1 MTSKLHYAY
10 AKINQILYISQT
22 NSMKSFWHSFLQNLY
37 SNLAHPALLL
47 PLLHLTIFAFLIKLP
62 TSYVALKFIFSQKAN
77 TTMII
82 KNGKNK
88 NKNKKETMIYRQY
101 Q

>member
-1 MTSKLHYAY
+1 MLRLTGF
-10 AKINQILYISQT
+10 LYISQT
-22 NSMKSFWHSFLQNLY
+22 NSMKSFWHSFLQNLF

-62 TSYVALKFIFSQKAN
+62 TSYVGLKFIFSQKAN

-88 NKNKKETMIYRQY
+88 NKKETLIYRQH